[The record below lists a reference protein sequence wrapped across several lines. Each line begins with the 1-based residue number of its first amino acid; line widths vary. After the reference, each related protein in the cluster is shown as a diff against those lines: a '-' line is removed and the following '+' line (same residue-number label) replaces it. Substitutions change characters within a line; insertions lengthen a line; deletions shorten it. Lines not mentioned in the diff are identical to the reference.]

1 MHLIS
6 FNINRSNIS
15 FFADRLFDILHL
27 LMKIIEFRENVLIYF
42 KCTFASLYFW
52 KENLDGILPDWKKK
66 KILNIFGHI
75 VTSSLVMSK
84 RDISTILDLL
94 ISK

>member
-1 MHLIS
+1 
-6 FNINRSNIS
+6 
-15 FFADRLFDILHL
+15 
-27 LMKIIEFRENVLIYF
+27 MKIIEFRANVLIYF

-52 KENLDGILPDWKKK
+52 KENLDGILPEKKK

-84 RDISTILDLL
+84 RDIWTIYSQFINFE
-94 ISK
+94 ISSW

>member
-1 MHLIS
+1 M
-6 FNINRSNIS
+6 FWY
-15 FFADRLFDILHL
+15 ILS
-27 LMKIIEFRENVLIYF
+27 VQA
-42 KCTFASLYFW
+42 TFASLYFW

-66 KILNIFGHI
+66 KILNIFDHI

-84 RDISTILDLL
+84 RDIWTILDLL